1 MIRISQLKLGVNH
14 TKEDLLVKVSKLL
27 RIPVAGMTSY
37 EIIKQSV
44 DARKKDAIRFIYT
57 IDIETKDE
65 ESIVHRVKDANVT
78 LAVKKEYQFPQCGTE
93 SLANR
98 PVIVGSGPAGLFCAI
113 MLARSGYRPLILE
126 RGEDVDKRQQS
137 VDGFWNGGVLNPNSN
152 VQFGEGGA

>member
-93 SLANR
+93 ALANR

-113 MLARSGYRPLILE
+113 MLARSGYRPLILY
-126 RGEDVDKRQQS
+126 GSASQD
-137 VDGFWNGGVLNPNSN
+137 P
-152 VQFGEGGA
+152 

>member
-93 SLANR
+93 ALANR
-98 PVIVGSGPAGLFCAI
+98 RL
-113 MLARSGYRPLILE
+113 
-126 RGEDVDKRQQS
+126 
-137 VDGFWNGGVLNPNSN
+137 
-152 VQFGEGGA
+152 